1 MKMIENELKNISKE
15 DWIKIKK
22 SFALQA
28 EFYSTVA
35 AFKVFRYTSIDGV
48 EEQIKETPIGE
59 NVFFLDYSYNGTP
72 KINKCKVIEVQK

>member
-1 MKMIENELKNISKE
+1 MIEKELKTISKE
-15 DWIKIKK
+15 DWIKIEN

-59 NVFFLDYSYNGTP
+59 DVFFLDYSYDGTP
-72 KINKCKVIEVQK
+72 KINKCKVIEELK